1 MKHEKWGQ
9 PIWFWLVGLI
19 FVGFI
24 FWSSLLAAFFLFCW
38 GYYGLG
44 RISGLTI
51 GSGSF
56 IFIMFVGVLVFV
68 FLRISR

>member
-1 MKHEKWGQ
+1 MTYEKWGQ
-9 PIWFWLVGLI
+9 PIWFWLVGLMLI
-19 FVGFI
+19 GLL
-24 FWSSLLAAFFLFCW
+24 FWSLMAAFFLFCW

-56 IFIMFVGVLVFV
+56 IFILFIGLMVFV
-68 FLRISR
+68 FFRISG